1 MASLKDV
8 AQRANVSLMTVS
20 RAINEPER
28 LRPETY
34 KKVMEAVDALGYVS
48 DLSAKK
54 IRGAKTTA
62 NTIGVLALDTMTTP
76 FSVEITLSI
85 EETARAHAQQGG
97 RRGGTRQAVALLL
110 VVHHDGRRLI
120 GLPGLLRGPRLR

>member
-62 NTIGVLALDTMTTP
+62 NTIGVLALDTMA
-76 FSVEITLSI
+76 INMI
-85 EETARAHAQQGG
+85 
-97 RRGGTRQAVALLL
+97 ALLTL
-110 VVHHDGRRLI
+110 FGIQRGAQVYFEASMLFAMVGFI
-120 GLPGLLRGPRLR
+120 STVAFAKFILRGDIVE